1 MTYLARLLKFAIVGA
16 LGTILNEGVFVL
28 SSEAI
33 PLAISLALAIEVSVV
48 FNFILN
54 DLWTFR
60 DKRIGSFVKRLVK
73 YHASSYLGNVVQY
86 LTTLALLIYFLHL
99 SSIYQALFVLFLDR
113 YELPTVALLLTNFLG
128 IITGFVVR
136 FLTSL
141 MYVWA

>member
-1 MTYLARLLKFAIVGA
+1 MTYLARLLKFAVVGG
-16 LGTILNEGVFVL
+16 LGTILNEGVFIL

-73 YHASSYLGNVVQY
+73 FHVSSYLGNVVQY
-86 LTTLALLIYFLHL
+86 LTTLVLLIYFLHFP
-99 SSIYQALFVLFLDR
+99 SIYQALFALFLDR
-113 YELPTVALLLTNFLG
+113 YELPTVILLLSNFLG
-128 IITGFVVR
+128 IIVGFVVR
-136 FLTSL
+136 FFTSI
-141 MYVWA
+141 MYVWD